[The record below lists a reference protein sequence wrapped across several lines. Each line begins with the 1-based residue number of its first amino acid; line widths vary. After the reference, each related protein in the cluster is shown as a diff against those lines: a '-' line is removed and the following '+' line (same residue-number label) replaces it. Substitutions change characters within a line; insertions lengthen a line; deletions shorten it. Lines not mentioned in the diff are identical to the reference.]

1 MKLLKIVPI
10 LALLILS
17 VTVVM
22 AAHTTEVSIQ
32 PNQWTANMIKDVSL
46 NVKNT
51 GGDNI
56 IMVELS
62 VPETTDGTP
71 IYTITEI
78 SEPSGWKAD
87 MKIKVA
93 TKLPYKITWS
103 TSGAGIASGESLS
116 FELTV
121 RSPEEMKE
129 YSWNWITNDA
139 KGGTQIGSVKTTVIL
154 APVSYFKI
162 KVPNEATAGSSFKI
176 TLTAYDSFDKVKT
189 DYTGTVSFSS
199 TDAKAILPAEY
210 TFSVSDQGSKEL
222 SIKLKTAG
230 DQTVSVNDAKN
241 GISKTSDPIK
251 TNAGNLVSLAIVSDK
266 LTVNAGETVVF
277 TATAS
282 DLFGNKVDVTD
293 KTNWNVDEEAA
304 GEWTDSTYKTE
315 NQGFW
320 TVSGTYNNL
329 KNGVTLNVGKAVL
342 VPPVE
347 VPVEEEIPI
356 EEEITPPGIPVAELS
371 IEGDETVYIPAGE
384 NDTMVLTVNNN
395 GDTDLTGVGITFV
408 GVPSDWI
415 SVFPLTSNI
424 DTGSSKDYLV
434 IIYVPENET
443 ESQTIT
449 FTANSNEGAT
459 AEKEVSLSL
468 EAAPTGGFLEAIPKN
483 ILQLGVV
490 IIAVAAVVI
499 IGWELWFKK

>member
-10 LALLILS
+10 LALLVLS
-17 VTVVM
+17 ATVVM
-22 AAHTTEVSIQ
+22 ASHTAEVSLQ

-71 IYTITEI
+71 IYSITEY
-78 SEPSGWKAD
+78 SEPSGWKAETR
-87 MKIKVA
+87 IKVGQS
-93 TKLPYKITWS
+93 PYKITWT
-103 TSGAGIASGESLS
+103 TSGSGIASGESLS
-116 FELTV
+116 FGFTV
-121 RSPEEMKE
+121 RSPEEMGE
-129 YSWNWITNDA
+129 YTWGWITNEA
-139 KGGTQIGSVKTTVIL
+139 KGGTQTGSVKTAVIL

-189 DYTGTVSFSS
+189 DYTGTVGFSS
-199 TDAKAILPAEY
+199 TDARAILPVDY
-210 TFSVSDQGSKEL
+210 TFKVADQGSKDF
-222 SIKLKTAG
+222 SVKLKTAL
-230 DQTVSVNDAKN
+230 DQTITVKDIENKISV
-241 GISKTSDPIK
+241 TSNPIK
-251 TNAGNLVSLAIVSDK
+251 VGAGSLVSLTIIPDGA
-266 LTVNAGETVVF
+266 TVNAGETVTF
-277 TATAS
+277 NAMSS
-282 DLFGNKVDVTD
+282 DMFGNKVDVTNQI
-293 KTNWNVDEEAA
+293 NWYIDEEAA
-304 GEWTDSTYKTE
+304 GEWTDNIYKTE
-315 NQGFW
+315 NQGIW

-342 VPPVE
+342 VPTIE

-356 EEEITPPGIPVAELS
+356 EEEIVPPGIPVAELS
-371 IEGDETVYIPAGE
+371 VEGDDSIYVPAGG
-384 NDTMVLTVNNN
+384 NDTTVLTVNNN
-395 GDTDLTGVGITFV
+395 GDTELTGVGITFA

-424 DTGSSKDYLV
+424 DAGSSKDYLV